1 METTWDYLDYYRGRE
16 FEGQW
21 PNISQLMHI
30 TTLRYPYNDCF
41 QSFDKYGML
50 LTFKQAEDIA
60 IRIAKV
66 LKELGIT
73 KHSHVAVS
81 GKNSVQWAL
90 AFLSIMYVG
99 AVAVPLDNT
108 LHENE
113 VKNLV
118 EFGDIDWFFG
128 DPDRLSYVKENCT
141 HIFSLTPN
149 CDFAT
154 YILDLTPVNTDST
167 YSVYTPNG
175 SDLAVIMFTSGTTG
189 NPKGVMLSHENLVSC
204 CFKTRMYISC
214 TVNDVFY
221 AVLPIH
227 HAYTFQADFMQ
238 IISLGCKLVFG
249 QKFIP
254 SQIFKDV
261 KDGGVTM
268 FITVPLLFN
277 KMLKSIQNEVKKK
290 SSIVYLFFNMLLSF
304 SGFLRDVFHINIGKK
319 IFKGILRKL
328 SLTNIHVCISGGGP
342 LPVKTSRFFYCM
354 GLNFIQGY
362 GSTETSPIS
371 HLNPVDAF
379 RSKSVGKL
387 LPTLEHKI
395 INPDSD
401 GNGELLVRG
410 STVMQGYYK
419 NPEATKEVISDG
431 WYNTGDVGYIDSDDY
446 FYLTGRAKNMIVLE
460 GGKNVFPEE
469 IEDLF
474 QLYTELDQVCIID
487 YRTDSDT
494 DSIGIKLLA
503 YPSDTFRQKYK
514 NNMNDLEKDVW
525 KMVYEVN
532 KQLQSYKK
540 ITALEILNEPLKTTS
555 TRKIKR
561 SCIKR

>member
-1 METTWDYLDYYRGRE
+1 
-16 FEGQW
+16 
-21 PNISQLMHI
+21 
-30 TTLRYPYNDCF
+30 
-41 QSFDKYGML
+41 
-50 LTFKQAEDIA
+50 
-60 IRIAKV
+60 
-66 LKELGIT
+66 
-73 KHSHVAVS
+73 
-81 GKNSVQWAL
+81 
-90 AFLSIMYVG
+90 
-99 AVAVPLDNT
+99 
-108 LHENE
+108 
-113 VKNLV
+113 
-118 EFGDIDWFFG
+118 
-128 DPDRLSYVKENCT
+128 
-141 HIFSLTPN
+141 
-149 CDFAT
+149 
-154 YILDLTPVNTDST
+154 
-167 YSVYTPNG
+167 
-175 SDLAVIMFTSGTTG
+175 
-189 NPKGVMLSHENLVSC
+189 
-204 CFKTRMYISC
+204 
-214 TVNDVFY
+214 
-221 AVLPIH
+221 
-227 HAYTFQADFMQ
+227 
-238 IISLGCKLVFG
+238 
-249 QKFIP
+249 
-254 SQIFKDV
+254 
-261 KDGGVTM
+261 M
-268 FITVPLLFN
+268 FITVPLLIN
-277 KMLKSIQNEVKKK
+277 NMLKSIQNEVKKK

-460 GGKNVFPEE
+460 GGKNVFPVE